1 MTRRSPRSAWI
12 IALAMIG
19 SLCQGMQSAPTTT
32 SPAALPSAA
41 PAMSTAPT
49 TPAPVLAS
57 ATAPATATATGYSA
71 SSLYNLANA
80 YARTGKPGLAV
91 LNYERARLLDPT
103 DPDIEANLRHV
114 QEAAGLPPAIHHAF
128 DRVAT
133 RATAQV
139 LSWLGLAGLL
149 IAGASVLARQLYPRQ
164 RRKLLLATLLGVCL
178 CGVTAASAITL
189 WPMVHAGIVVTH
201 DAPVR
206 VSPVSMEEPLF
217 TLPEATRVRMGSEHD
232 GFVLIQTQAGRT
244 GWIPTASLASIVPK
258 H

>member
-1 MTRRSPRSAWI
+1 MTRCASRSAWL
-12 IALAMIG
+12 IALAMSG
-19 SLCQGMQSAPTTT
+19 SLCQAMQSAPT
-32 SPAALPSAA
+32 
-41 PAMSTAPT
+41 
-49 TPAPVLAS
+49 
-57 ATAPATATATGYSA
+57 TATGYSA
-71 SSLYNLANA
+71 SSLYNVANA

-114 QEAAGLPPAIHHAF
+114 QEAAGLPPATHHAF

-133 RATAQV
+133 RATPQV
-139 LSWLGLAGLL
+139 LSWLGFAGLL
-149 IAGASVLARQLYPRQ
+149 ITGASILARQLYPRQ
-164 RRKLLLATLLGVCL
+164 QRKLLLTTLLGVSL

-189 WPMVHAGIVVTH
+189 WPIVHAGIVVTH

-206 VSPVSMEEPLF
+206 VSPVTMEEPVF

-232 GFVLIQTQAGRT
+232 GFILIQTSAGRT
-244 GWIPTASLASIVPK
+244 GWMPSAYLAPIVPK

>member
-1 MTRRSPRSAWI
+1 MTRRLHRSAWI
-12 IALAMIG
+12 IALAMTG
-19 SLCQGMQSAPTTT
+19 SLCQAMQSAPTTP
-32 SPAALPSAA
+32 SPAALPSAVS
-41 PAMSTAPT
+41 AMSAAPS
-49 TPAPVLAS
+49 TPAPAI
-57 ATAPATATATGYSA
+57 TNGYSA

-80 YARTGKPGLAV
+80 YARSGKPGLAV

-103 DPDIEANLRHV
+103 DPDIETNLRHV
-114 QEAAGLPPAIHHAF
+114 QETAGIPPATHHAF

-133 RATAQV
+133 RATPQV
-139 LSWLGLAGLL
+139 LSWLGFAGLL

-164 RRKLLLATLLGVCL
+164 RRKLLLTTLLGVSL

-206 VSPVSMEEPLF
+206 VSPVTMEEPVF

-232 GFVLIQTQAGRT
+232 GFILIQTSAGRT
-244 GWIPTASLASIVPK
+244 GWMPSANLAPIVPK

>member
-1 MTRRSPRSAWI
+1 MIRHSLWSPLI
-12 IALAMIG
+12 VVLAMTG
-19 SLCQGMQSAPTTT
+19 SLCQATQSAPTTT
-32 SPAALPSAA
+32 PPAAPPSAA
-41 PAMSTAPT
+41 PAISTI
-49 TPAPVLAS
+49 
-57 ATAPATATATGYSA
+57 ATIPAPATTPGYSA

-114 QEAAGLPPAIHHAF
+114 RETAGLPPETQNAF
-128 DRVAT
+128 HRITTIAT
-133 RATAQV
+133 PQV

-149 IAGASVLARQLYPRQ
+149 IAGAGVLVRQLYPRH
-164 RRKLLLATLLGVCL
+164 RRKLLLATLLGVSL

-189 WPMVHAGIVVTH
+189 WSTVHSGIVVTH

-217 TLPEATRVRMGSEHD
+217 TLPEATRVRMSSEHD
-232 GFVLIQTQAGRT
+232 GFVLIQTTGGRT
-244 GWIPTASLASIVPK
+244 GWIPSANLAPIVPK
-258 H
+258 HSALPHG